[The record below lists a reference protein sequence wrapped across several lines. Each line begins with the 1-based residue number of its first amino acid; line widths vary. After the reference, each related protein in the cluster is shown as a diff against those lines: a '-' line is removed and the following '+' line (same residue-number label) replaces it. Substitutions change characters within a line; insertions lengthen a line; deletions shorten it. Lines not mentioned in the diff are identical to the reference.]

1 LIFFFYIF
9 YILILNC
16 IRIEMYS
23 ILFYLG
29 YYFLVLLFPNHMK
42 TVQLSNSL
50 TEELKKELKKNLSTI
65 YTFNNWYYDQW
76 IKNII
81 NDLFKTKLLIVIK
94 KYNINIFDE
103 KCNDFIVKHFTYI
116 IIQKLMI
123 KNYDFDPYSFKP
135 LQKNS
140 DNLLYNIPKIDEK
153 NILEYKKKILNI
165 KGYIINDQNIDG
177 VSKTLLN
184 IKIFNDLNDIIDTLN
199 YDNIF
204 YILSSNYEYIKM
216 NKIIK

>member
-1 LIFFFYIF
+1 
-9 YILILNC
+9 
-16 IRIEMYS
+16 MYS

-29 YYFLVLLFPNHMK
+29 YQFLVLLFPNHMK

-81 NDLFKTKLLIVIK
+81 NDSFKTKLLIVIK
-94 KYNINIFDE
+94 KYNLNIFDE

-153 NILEYKKKILNI
+153 NILEYKKKIFNI
-165 KGYIINDQNIDG
+165 KGCVINDKKIDG
-177 VSKTLLN
+177 ISKTLLN
-184 IKIFNDLNDIIDTLN
+184 VKVFNEVNDIIDTLN

-216 NKIIK
+216 NKINK